1 MFLFHT
7 VKTLFWRS
15 SFSFK
20 RLFQSLQT
28 FSRFF
33 NCCCHICSTFSQII
47 KTIKFPRI
55 SFSFEY
61 SIISEF
67 LPILI
72 LKPCYSYNLIRHYFN
87 LEEFLPVISPATGSF
102 VSTSVLRAHMQ
113 FIMVRESLLSR
124 ECSAGDWWT
133 SFTNLSIVSML
144 DLRFF
149 PDISDVVNV
158 ALYVKEFV
166 CICLHCFVFRLL
178 SQNISKLSSTKSYT
192 IYHDNFHSLNYVF
205 WNWLSENNKVKFDT
219 ME

>member
-1 MFLFHT
+1 MLNFFPNHQNTQVSKNIIFLWIFYNFRIPT
-7 VKTLFWRS
+7 YS
-15 SFSFK
+15 DFK
-20 RLFQSLQT
+20 A
-28 FSRFF
+28 
-33 NCCCHICSTFSQII
+33 
-47 KTIKFPRI
+47 KK
-55 SFSFEY
+55 Y
-61 SIISEF
+61 W
-67 LPILI
+67 
-72 LKPCYSYNLIRHYFN
+72 NLIRHYFN